1 MHSSSEQPRPEHA
14 QHLTFAFSHPQHQQ
28 QQQPAPPPWPL
39 SCAKPCP
46 SLHFLTRS
54 ISNSSSLP
62 LLLGHFLAQS
72 LVLLCIFSPAASAT
86 AAACPSSLATFLRKA
101 LSFFAAIFLATGIL
115 ARASFLSPFSAAFC
129 EFLRAA

>member
-72 LVLLCIFSPAASAT
+72 LVLLCSNLFSN
-86 AAACPSSLATFLRKA
+86 RA
-101 LSFFAAIFLATGIL
+101 LSTSELLVAFLGRLLRVPQSGIL
-115 ARASFLSPFSAAFC
+115 
-129 EFLRAA
+129 